1 MCQPYIEQAIGGK
14 HTDQL
19 EASHGGNAHRGE
31 QAQVGR
37 RQVSWGMGHSVVGM
51 QVHLKTKIVRVQII
65 YISLFE
71 NLSVRPGGLC
81 VSLTSQG

>member
-1 MCQPYIEQAIGGK
+1 MVCQSYIEQAIGGK

-37 RQVSWGMGHSVVGM
+37 RQVSWGMGHRVVGM

-65 YISLFE
+65 YIFLKIFQSDL
-71 NLSVRPGGLC
+71 VAY
-81 VSLTSQG
+81 V